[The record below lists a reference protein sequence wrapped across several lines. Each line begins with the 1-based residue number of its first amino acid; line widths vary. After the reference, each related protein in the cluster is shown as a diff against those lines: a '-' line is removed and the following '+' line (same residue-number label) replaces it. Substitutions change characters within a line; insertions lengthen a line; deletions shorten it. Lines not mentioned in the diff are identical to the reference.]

1 MKAKAVL
8 SAAALLAGFVQAGP
22 IDFKTADGKLPGV
35 CRAVDGVRFSLFTED
50 RTWNKCLRV
59 EVSKAYT
66 NATKGTVSWTGAALV
81 GGTRAVPGEPVEPG
95 KSYDVSFDLRG
106 NGVKVG
112 LNVWVWTGDDFYKDR
127 KVINLVKPNP
137 ATTADWKTFRLKFKA
152 PEKACRAALAL
163 TIWGDTAVRKTD
175 NPSVGDWFLV
185 DNVSLTLG
193 KKNLGG
199 PAPTAEPAELRK
211 AFSATDGAWT
221 DDFLDLGQRTPSEV
235 PLAMSAAVDGDDLLL
250 KFKLGADPK
259 GHVRGDAANPWSGD
273 TVEAF
278 VLLPNGKI
286 AQFVFNEAGA
296 RYTDLGNGE
305 TRNDDWSVK
314 TADENGAWGAKV
326 RIPFRLLGLARPPA
340 DGEWIRL
347 NVARFRKNARAND
360 VWCKVRSEFR
370 EADRFGYLLFGSPAA
385 AVRREF
391 GVEKPVADVAA
402 YKEACSEIETARTKA
417 KFAKFAKSKLSVA
430 VVPVVGDYSIPYLP
444 EEIFDPVEKIDVRAA
459 ANEVKCVPV
468 AVANLADRSE
478 DYMAFLETCE
488 EKYVGARGLKGFPQ
502 ENLTVR
508 QAIKVRDTYA
518 KDPTLRFDPLP
529 EANQVC
535 SITVAPKEA
544 GLVWFEFDTT
554 GVRPGRYEGR
564 LRVVPLCEQGAWR
577 REKGGTFPYEGEM
590 RTIPFALT
598 VDPIVLPVAATP
610 SEFYGRANSDEEY
623 DLLFKAG
630 VRRMSLSTWHI
641 SPTGMTEKVRQDIR
655 DDIRRAATHGLRPF
669 FVVEYSAY
677 HVFKTFHVPRMKGM
691 DLSWP
696 DYVRTMQ
703 REMNGMGVEDDEY
716 YVEIDDE
723 TKPDRADEIAEACRA
738 AKAAAPTMRLCV
750 TLGGW
755 IIPTEKIMKIAE
767 NCDVFIMWR
776 HGYVEN
782 PQLNREVI
790 QKLKAM
796 GKTVLH
802 YSCETA
808 MSLDLHTY
816 YRQHP
821 WVAERHG
828 LAGNGLYM
836 LAAWEGGVG
845 AKDFKVPT
853 YGEVVY
859 RMYGRPVP
867 SLRFAAYRE
876 GVTDV
881 RYLDALRVLKT
892 DDPAVQAFLDKAAHE
907 VLDEKPRD
915 PRVPDRLREEAR
927 KLLLRHAQGQRMTA
941 ERE

>member
-1 MKAKAVL
+1 MTRLVVL
-8 SAAALLAGFVQAGP
+8 PTVLLAAVTQAGP
-22 IDFKTADGKLPGV
+22 IDFKTTDGKLPDG
-35 CRAVDGVRFSLFTED
+35 CRAVDGVRLSPFTED

-66 NATKGTVSWTGAALV
+66 NATKGSVGWTGAALV
-81 GGTRAVPGEPVEPG
+81 GGTKDLPGFAVEPG

-106 NGVKVG
+106 NGIEVG
-112 LNVWVWTGDDFYKDR
+112 VWAWVWTGPDFYHDR
-127 KVINLVKPNP
+127 KTVRLVQPNP
-137 ATTADWKTFRLKFKA
+137 ATSADWKTFRLKFKT

-163 TIWGDTAVRKTD
+163 TVWGDTAIRKTG

-199 PAPTAEPAELRK
+199 SALADEPVELRK

-221 DDFLDLGQRTPSEV
+221 DDFLDLGQRTPSEA
-235 PLAMSAAVDGDDLLL
+235 PMAMSAAVDGDDLLL
-250 KFKLGADPK
+250 KFKMGTDPK

-273 TVEAF
+273 TVETF

-296 RYTDLGNGE
+296 RYTDLGDGE
-305 TRNDDWSVK
+305 TKNDDWSVK
-314 TADENGAWGAKV
+314 TATENGTWGAKA
-326 RIPFRLLGLARPPA
+326 RIPFRLLGLTHPPA

-347 NVARFRKNARAND
+347 NVARFRKNARTND

-385 AVRREF
+385 AVKREF

-402 YKEACSEIETARTKA
+402 YKKVCSEIETARTKA
-417 KFAKFAKSKLSVA
+417 KFEKFAKSKLSVA

-459 ANEVKCVPV
+459 VNEVKCVPV
-468 AVANLADRSE
+468 AVANLSDRSE
-478 DYMAFLETCE
+478 DYMVFLETKE
-488 EKYVGARGLKGFPQ
+488 GKYVGKRGLQGFPQ

-508 QAIKVRDTYA
+508 QALKVRDTYA

-529 EANQVC
+529 EANQTC
-535 SITVAPKEA
+535 SVTVAPKEA

-554 GVRPGRYEGR
+554 GVKPGRYEGR

-577 REKGGTFPYEGEM
+577 REKGGEFPYEGEM
-590 RTIPFALT
+590 RTIPFSLT
-598 VDPIVLPVAATP
+598 VDPIVLPVASTP
-610 SEFYGRANSDEEY
+610 SEFYGRAISDEEY

-641 SPTGMTEKVRQDIR
+641 SPTGMTEKVRQDVR
-655 DDIRRAATHGLRPF
+655 DDIRRAAAHGLRPF

-677 HVFKTFHVPRMKGM
+677 EVFKTFHLPRMTGEAKNM
-691 DLSWP
+691 TWA
-696 DYVRTMQ
+696 DYVRVLH
-703 REMNGMGVEDDEY
+703 RELNGMGVKDDEY

-723 TKPDRADEIAEACRA
+723 TKPEEADEIAEACRV
-738 AKAAAPTMRLCV
+738 AKEAAPTMRLCV

-767 NCDVFIMWR
+767 TCDVFIMWR

-790 QKLKAM
+790 QRLKAM

-808 MSLDLHTY
+808 MSLDLHAY

-836 LAAWEGGVG
+836 LAAWEGGAG

-853 YGEVVY
+853 YGEVIY
-859 RMYGRPVP
+859 RMYERPVP
-867 SLRFAAYRE
+867 SVRFAAYRE
-876 GVTDV
+876 GATDV
-881 RYLDALRVLKT
+881 RYLDALRALRT
-892 DDPAVQAFLDKAAHE
+892 DDPAVKAFLDKAARE

-915 PRVPDRLREEAR
+915 PKAPDRMREEAR
-927 KLLLRHAQGQRMTA
+927 ALLLNHK
-941 ERE
+941 